1 MRTSIWVYES
11 YPFLYQEMKAIEEAI
26 KRVYGVQAIYCRE
39 WVNGHQVDEIIL
51 SSGTKPVHQAIA
63 NTIQVMHVQQAVL
76 TSRYDSQVQTSEN
89 IQVVVGE
96 RPSWAC
102 VQGAR
107 PEEHD
112 H

>member
-1 MRTSIWVYES
+1 MRTSVWVYES

-26 KRVYGVQAIYCRE
+26 QRVYGVQATYCRE

-51 SSGTKPVHQAIA
+51 NSGTKTVHQAIA
-63 NTIQVMHVQQAVL
+63 NT
-76 TSRYDSQVQTSEN
+76 

-112 H
+112 HEDR